1 MSLFWSICQKP
12 KVFEHAQ
19 KRNAFLTFQ
28 GRNRKIY
35 KLKWTILEQEIF
47 SLLCIKAGER
57 LSQREAAQ
65 ILNVS
70 PTAVSNSTKKLKDSN
85 LIKIEKTK
93 TINFISFNRDELRA
107 VELKRVEN
115 LKNFYISG
123 LSDYLEK
130 ELAGSTVILFGSYS
144 KGEDT
149 NTSDID
155 IAVIERKDKMLEL
168 EKYEK
173 ILNRRININF
183 YDSWKKIHENLK
195 NNILNGIILH
205 GGVEL

>member
-1 MSLFWSICQKP
+1 MD
-12 KVFEHAQ
+12 
-19 KRNAFLTFQ
+19 
-28 GRNRKIY
+28 IY

-47 SLLCIKAGER
+47 SLLCIKAGEK
-57 LSQREAAQ
+57 LSQREAAK

-93 TINFISFNRDELRA
+93 TINFISFNRDEQKA
-107 VELKRVEN
+107 IELKRAEN
-115 LKNFYISG
+115 LKNIYLSG

-130 ELAGSTVILFGSYS
+130 ELAGATVILFGSYS
-144 KGEDT
+144 NGEDT

-173 ILNRRININF
+173 VLNRRININF

-195 NNILNGIILH
+195 NNILNGILLH

>member
-1 MSLFWSICQKP
+1 MD
-12 KVFEHAQ
+12 
-19 KRNAFLTFQ
+19 
-28 GRNRKIY
+28 IY
-35 KLKWTILEQEIF
+35 KLNWTILEQEVF
-47 SLLCIKAGER
+47 SLLCIRAGEK
-57 LSQREAAQ
+57 LSQRETAK

-70 PTAVSNSTKKLKDSN
+70 PTAVSNSTKKLKASN

-93 TINFISFNRDELRA
+93 TINFISFNRDEQKALD
-107 VELKRVEN
+107 LKRVEN
-115 LKNFYISG
+115 LKNIYISG

-130 ELAGSTVILFGSYS
+130 ELAGATIILFGSYS

-155 IAVIERKDKMLEL
+155 IEVIERKDKMLEL

-173 ILNRRININF
+173 LLNRKINVSF

-195 NNILNGIILH
+195 NNVLNGILLH
-205 GGVEL
+205 GGIEL

>member
-1 MSLFWSICQKP
+1 MD
-12 KVFEHAQ
+12 
-19 KRNAFLTFQ
+19 
-28 GRNRKIY
+28 IY

-47 SLLCIKAGER
+47 SLLCIKAGEK
-57 LSQREAAQ
+57 LSQREVAK

-93 TINFISFNRDELRA
+93 TINFISFNRDEQKA
-107 VELKRVEN
+107 IDLKRAEN
-115 LKNFYISG
+115 LKNIYLSG

-130 ELAGSTVILFGSYS
+130 ELAGATVILFGSYS
-144 KGEDT
+144 NGEDT

-155 IAVIERKDKMLEL
+155 IAVIERKDKTIDL

-195 NNILNGIILH
+195 NNILNGILLH